1 MPPKYAKMKTYL
13 PAIEEILTDME
24 SAPDRAQ
31 HVAEEIA
38 RVNPVANQAYAELAV
53 LRSNFVR
60 CTKELKNLLALVRED
75 NPLEFGP
82 DEDEQEITHY
92 FALRMKFESEAAA
105 T

>member
-13 PAIEEILTDME
+13 PGLEEILTDME
-24 SAPDRAQ
+24 SAPDRAE
-31 HVAEEIA
+31 HIAEEIA
-38 RVNPVANQAYAELAV
+38 RVNPEASKAYAELAV

-82 DEDEQEITHY
+82 DEDDEQEITHY
-92 FALRMKFESEAAA
+92 FALRMKFESEGR
-105 T
+105 